1 MDFDRGAPDLGLAS
15 TLDEILGDT
24 DPLGAWDA
32 DLRSQAPQKTP
43 GDALW
48 AGQTRRVSPDEQT
61 NRALFPERVIDDDS
75 EGEAT
80 RGPDPPLANL
90 SQLQAWAA
98 DAARRLQ
105 AAAARS
111 EADRLKILALEAA
124 SHPKKTDDEQ
134 AAWRLERATLET
146 LAKARERA
154 HAEKVKEML
163 ADSLKSQSALEA
175 AKDEVIESLTTEL
188 EETKRELHSEAQK
201 GCELEAAVDARNARI
216 DELKDEKAALQKAN
230 ATLEAKLATRKQR
243 DGTPTK
249 ARLDLGEDVND
260 EEENALEPYVGPPES
275 PQQEEEQED
284 DLAGYLVAAPLT
296 EDALARE
303 DARHQRGADLEL
315 RARLKAAE
323 AALRSLSDE
332 RRNENRAAARERD
345 QLKEEL
351 ARLATRHAS
360 EKVELGAR
368 VSAQERDEKNELRC
382 ALDLAAKDRDAL
394 RSDVADLKA
403 RCDASDAAA
412 SEAAEAAAEAR
423 TAATAAAAARDA
435 TDAQLAKA
443 VAEHASMSAPPD
455 AGIDDETAALRAAA
469 ATARANADAA
479 AARADEFERR
489 VAALQAEAA
498 AARALAADRGRSLEA
513 AKARARA
520 AEADAAAA
528 RRAAAAAEARAE
540 ATSWSDATRGDA
552 VTAAVSAAVARADA
566 SDAAVRELA
575 DEADALHTSVMTAR
589 DAEAAAAAAGAALA
603 DAAAS
608 AALVAARGERAAG
621 ASEGAAAEAR
631 DHAAVERA
639 ALHDAAAA
647 AAVER
652 ASLGARLAAVEAA
665 SVEASLA
672 ATVARNRADAADA
685 AAAAA
690 VADLAVRRETEV
702 LLDGEKLES
711 ATRCAEDVARQG
723 RAAVEAALRERDE
736 ALTTAREEVSVAR
749 GEAAAARAAAAAA
762 VADSAA
768 NSVAMPRTNEEAS
781 KARDA
786 ARRAE
791 LARLES
797 ARAYEAKLRE
807 AEERADAKLR
817 KVERAHEVAL
827 KRIQG
832 VFVQEGVAASK
843 KATEAL
849 RGLAAER
856 QFTDREAAA
865 RAAWG
870 ARVDALT
877 FELAVRTKERAE
889 ALGLQR
895 VAYESTM
902 HVAVVDAVAE
912 AVESCD
918 AAKAAAVAVAEAEA
932 EARKQAA
939 AEELDAARAAFADEL
954 AAARAA
960 AAAAGSLTRDTAAH
974 VGAARAEAAAEVAA
988 ARKAAAAAGASRAE
1002 AESARAAADTARRE
1016 RDDAAARLAAAADA
1030 HARADEAAARRL
1042 ADAARAAAD
1051 ATGEKDR
1058 AHAGRLAGL
1067 RAAHATELAR
1077 HDATHRDQL
1086 DQFRKLLEEEAR
1098 RVGETDALPGPDV
1111 ASARDAAAAY
1121 ARKAWAATGDSNY
1134 VAATAEPYEVYVD
1147 RLAVLAR
1154 AGSGALEAA
1163 AAVEDVAARLE
1174 TASDDAAHLKQAAAT
1189 IRTIVSP
1196 LQTPRA
1202 RPRVAVV
1209 SSDHDAAAVWR
1220 KRCEEKDSELD
1231 ALAREAEARLR
1242 RAADDVRRA
1251 EDAAAQAET
1260 KARRAAAAVERQDA
1274 AVRDGRVD
1282 ALGAARV
1289 AVDEERRKAARD
1301 LRQRDAE
1308 HATALASLRERCAN
1322 WLRQVKEEWS
1332 RAAKHAL
1339 AKQRLRLA
1347 ARHEALNAQAAKRW
1361 QRALDAAL
1369 AGRATTCISPP
1380 PLRRRDETDA
1390 LSDDEFED
1398 PFPAG
1403 LESSAVPAY

>member
-1 MDFDRGAPDLGLAS
+1 MVPA
-15 TLDEILGDT
+15 IL
-24 DPLGAWDA
+24 
-32 DLRSQAPQKTP
+32 TP
-43 GDALW
+43 SFAELMHHDW
-48 AGQTRRVSPDEQT
+48 
-61 NRALFPERVIDDDS
+61 
-75 EGEAT
+75 
-80 RGPDPPLANL
+80 PP
-90 SQLQAWAA
+90 
-98 DAARRLQ
+98 R
-105 AAAARS
+105 
-111 EADRLKILALEAA
+111 
-124 SHPKKTDDEQ
+124 
-134 AAWRLERATLET
+134 
-146 LAKARERA
+146 
-154 HAEKVKEML
+154 
-163 ADSLKSQSALEA
+163 
-175 AKDEVIESLTTEL
+175 
-188 EETKRELHSEAQK
+188 
-201 GCELEAAVDARNARI
+201 
-216 DELKDEKAALQKAN
+216 
-230 ATLEAKLATRKQR
+230 
-243 DGTPTK
+243 
-249 ARLDLGEDVND
+249 
-260 EEENALEPYVGPPES
+260 
-275 PQQEEEQED
+275 
-284 DLAGYLVAAPLT
+284 
-296 EDALARE
+296 
-303 DARHQRGADLEL
+303 
-315 RARLKAAE
+315 
-323 AALRSLSDE
+323 
-332 RRNENRAAARERD
+332 
-345 QLKEEL
+345 
-351 ARLATRHAS
+351 
-360 EKVELGAR
+360 
-368 VSAQERDEKNELRC
+368 
-382 ALDLAAKDRDAL
+382 
-394 RSDVADLKA
+394 
-403 RCDASDAAA
+403 
-412 SEAAEAAAEAR
+412 
-423 TAATAAAAARDA
+423 
-435 TDAQLAKA
+435 
-443 VAEHASMSAPPD
+443 
-455 AGIDDETAALRAAA
+455 
-469 ATARANADAA
+469 
-479 AARADEFERR
+479 
-489 VAALQAEAA
+489 
-498 AARALAADRGRSLEA
+498 
-513 AKARARA
+513 
-520 AEADAAAA
+520 
-528 RRAAAAAEARAE
+528 
-540 ATSWSDATRGDA
+540 
-552 VTAAVSAAVARADA
+552 
-566 SDAAVRELA
+566 
-575 DEADALHTSVMTAR
+575 
-589 DAEAAAAAAGAALA
+589 
-603 DAAAS
+603 
-608 AALVAARGERAAG
+608 
-621 ASEGAAAEAR
+621 
-631 DHAAVERA
+631 
-639 ALHDAAAA
+639 
-647 AAVER
+647 
-652 ASLGARLAAVEAA
+652 
-665 SVEASLA
+665 
-672 ATVARNRADAADA
+672 
-685 AAAAA
+685 
-690 VADLAVRRETEV
+690 
-702 LLDGEKLES
+702 EKLEA

-723 RAAVEAALRERDE
+723 RDAVEATLRERDE
-736 ALTTAREEVSVAR
+736 ALAAAREEISAAR

-768 NSVAMPRTNEEAS
+768 KTAALPHTNEEAT

-807 AEERADAKLR
+807 VEDRADAKLR

-832 VFVQEGVAASK
+832 VSVQEGAAASK

-877 FELAVRTKERAE
+877 SELAVRTKERAE
-889 ALGLQR
+889 ALDLQR
-895 VAYESTM
+895 VAYESAM

-918 AAKAAAVAVAEAEA
+918 ADKAAAVAAAQAAAAVAAA
-932 EARKQAA
+932 DAAAREQAA
-939 AEELDAARAAFADEL
+939 AEELAAARAAFADEL

-960 AAAAGSLTRDTAAH
+960 ASAAGSLTRDTAAH
-974 VGAARAEAAAEVAA
+974 VDAARAEAAAEVAA

-1002 AESARAAADTARRE
+1002 AESARAAADAARRE
-1016 RDDAAARLAAAADA
+1016 RDDAAARLAAAAEA

-1058 AHAGRLAGL
+1058 AHASRLAGL

-1077 HDATHRDQL
+1077 RDATHRDQL

-1098 RVGETDALPGPDV
+1098 RVGETDALSGHDV

-1174 TASDDAAHLKQAAAT
+1174 SASDDAAHLKEAAAT

-1209 SSDHDAAAVWR
+1209 SGDHDAAAVWR
-1220 KRCEEKDSELD
+1220 KRCEEKDRELD

-1251 EDAAAQAET
+1251 EDAAQHAEAE
-1260 KARRAAAAVERQDA
+1260 ARRAAAALERQDA
-1274 AVRDGRVD
+1274 AARDGRVD
-1282 ALGAARV
+1282 ALGAARA

-1308 HATALASLRERCAN
+1308 HAAALASLRERCAN

-1380 PLRRRDETDA
+1380 PLRRRDEADA

-1403 LESSAVPAY
+1403 LESTAVPAY